1 MDVRPRKAE
10 REHAAAASKFIG
22 SVVIGTG
29 YCIIVAIITCIAAVA
44 PFSEAVGYKWGE
56 SACYYATDAGCAPLY
71 QKLFLG
77 GESMRSTFF
86 VFAFVA
92 AANTLFVV
100 FKAASYATVDFDFMC
115 GVSLASLVVV
125 FVPTLLIAIYAFDAA
140 PAALLVAMYAPH
152 LALVP
157 VFGGRLIYNARRMLR
172 GEAGPWN
179 EYDKTAAA
187 SAKLSD
193 SMSAQDGV
201 ASLHSGQNI

>member
-1 MDVRPRKAE
+1 
-10 REHAAAASKFIG
+10 
-22 SVVIGTG
+22 
-29 YCIIVAIITCIAAVA
+29 
-44 PFSEAVGYKWGE
+44 
-56 SACYYATDAGCAPLY
+56 
-71 QKLFLG
+71 
-77 GESMRSTFF
+77 
-86 VFAFVA
+86 
-92 AANTLFVV
+92 
-100 FKAASYATVDFDFMC
+100 MC

>member
-1 MDVRPRKAE
+1 MVAVRNESSGRDA
-10 REHAAAASKFIG
+10 HACASANA
-22 SVVIGTG
+22 S
-29 YCIIVAIITCIAAVA
+29 
-44 PFSEAVGYKWGE
+44 PN
-56 SACYYATDAGCAPLY
+56 SAT
-71 QKLFLG
+71 
-77 GESMRSTFF
+77 RSR
-86 VFAFVA
+86 
-92 AANTLFVV
+92 
-100 FKAASYATVDFDFMC
+100 ASYATVDFDFMC

-201 ASLHSGQNI
+201 AALHSGEI